1 MVVPA
6 DGRVRVL
13 DAGTGAERWGGR
25 PVAGGAQWV
34 ASRDGRLVFAV
45 SPAADGASTL
55 VTAVDPGDGR
65 VRWRERLEGALSP
78 VETTADGGGLVLL
91 SADAE
96 QFVDAVV
103 RLGTEDG
110 TVRRVPLATPADQA
124 QAAVDGDTVYVVGSG
139 GSLAAVDVGADGA
152 GRERW
157 RLETGAARVSRPVVA
172 RSGGHS
178 FVLLSASDGR
188 LLAVDG
194 AQAVMAG
201 QSPPRRAAG
210 DVRTCRPCPPR
221 WWRAAGRSRRRP
233 TGRCSRWTRAT
244 RAVVRHPRPPHAQRP
259 GTGGT
264 VPGRSCVARG
274 GPRRQGIAR
283 GGPAGP
289 GGGPAGGIAGGSPG
303 GGPAGEASRKR
314 SRRGPAGGIAG
325 APQGI
330 ARRRSAQHRDVPDRA
345 LVGAGGHRRVGPQG
359 PPTPLRS
366 RFFGAYVPPRASR
379 RAASVAS
386 STRSS
391 MERFGMSMRMRSPS
405 STSAM
410 VPPDAASGE
419 AWPID
424 RPDVPPEKRPSV
436 ISAQVL
442 PRPRLEEG
450 RRIEHLLHAGA
461 AARAPRSG

>member
-1 MVVPA
+1 MGAAAALAVGAAGVVAAVQGFDTSGARPADPAGAAVQGFTPWTVRLGAGADDTGTDDMGEGDTGEGSAGEGGAAGSGADPGRAADGGAGQAAGGAGRAGGTAPQPPVCAAHGADLYCTAPGIKAVRLRQAGGEQVWSVRDSGGGASGGAAELFVSGDLLYVVSAGDAALGRARLEALGLGDGAARWGLDLTSYARVVPVGGGVMVVLA

-55 VTAVDPGDGR
+55 VTAVDPGDGT

-210 DVRTCRPCPPR
+210 
-221 WWRAAGRSRRRP
+221 GRSYVP
-233 TGRCSRWTRAT
+233 TLPAPVVAGGRAFASA
-244 RAVVRHPRPPHAQRP
+244 PD
-259 GTGGT
+259 GT
-264 VPGRSCVARG
+264 VFAVDAGDPGR
-274 GPRRQGIAR
+274 
-283 GGPAGP
+283 
-289 GGGPAGGIAGGSPG
+289 
-303 GGPAGEASRKR
+303 
-314 SRRGPAGGIAG
+314 
-325 APQGI
+325 
-330 ARRRSAQHRDVPDRA
+330 
-345 LVGAGGHRRVGPQG
+345 
-359 PPTPLRS
+359 
-366 RFFGAYVPPRASR
+366 
-379 RAASVAS
+379 
-386 STRSS
+386 
-391 MERFGMSMRMRSPS
+391 
-405 STSAM
+405 
-410 VPPDAASGE
+410 
-419 AWPID
+419 W
-424 RPDVPPEKRPSV
+424 
-436 ISAQVL
+436 
-442 PRPRLEEG
+442 
-450 RRIEHLLHAGA
+450 
-461 AARAPRSG
+461 